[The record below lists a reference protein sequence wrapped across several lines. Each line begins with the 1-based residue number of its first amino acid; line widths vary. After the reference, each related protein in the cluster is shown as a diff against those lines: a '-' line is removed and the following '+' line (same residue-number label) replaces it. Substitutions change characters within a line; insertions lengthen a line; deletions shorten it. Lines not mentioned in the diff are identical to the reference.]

1 MRYRDPCQAGFS
13 LRGPRHGEVPQI
25 GVRDAFRAPG
35 FPIRAGAPKCISD
48 PLHRSRGSRKRGD
61 HASRSRPTQRAL
73 QRRRC
78 VFALTALLACVP
90 PSFAQQAPRAPQPT
104 DVQVPVPNAPAAAAP
119 NGPDASVPVTGAAAA
134 IPASADDALASLAWL
149 EGCWQGTVNQREFRE
164 QWLPLRGGLMI
175 GAGQSVLRGRTQDY
189 EFLRLEPKPD
199 GVYFTQFSGDRK
211 ESSFRLA
218 STATDDKD
226 TIFTFANAA
235 GAFPARLIYRRGT
248 GGWLYETIEGTLDGG
263 ERKVIYPLRRV
274 DCESGELIHK

>member
-1 MRYRDPCQAGFS
+1 M
-13 LRGPRHGEVPQI
+13 
-25 GVRDAFRAPG
+25 
-35 FPIRAGAPKCISD
+35 
-48 PLHRSRGSRKRGD
+48 
-61 HASRSRPTQRAL
+61 SRSHSTQRTPQRCHWVCAL
-73 QRRRC
+73 
-78 VFALTALLACVP
+78 AALLVCAP
-90 PSFAQQAPRAPQPT
+90 QSFAQQAPREPSAP
-104 DVQVPVPNAPAAAAP
+104 DARVPVPNAPAAAAS
-119 NGPDASVPVTGAAAA
+119 NSSDASPVPGAAPATQ
-134 IPASADDALASLAWL
+134 ASAADALASLAWL

-175 GAGQSVLRGRTQDY
+175 GAGQSILRCRTQDY

-226 TIFTFANAA
+226 TIFTFSNAA
-235 GAFPARLIYRRGT
+235 DAFPARLIYRRGT
-248 GGWLYETIEGTLDGG
+248 EGWLYETIEGTLDGG